1 MFKIAKIKL
10 IPDPEMYIFFEK
22 GTRGEISS
30 ISNRYIK
37 VNNKYLKPYDI
48 KKKKTYLFTHFQQV
62 DSNGQTQKSFNWI
75 NILAIVQ
82 KDVF

>member
-1 MFKIAKIKL
+1 MSAPGLSWDAMFKIAKIKL

-48 KKKKTYLFTHFQQV
+48 KKKQKHIYLHT
-62 DSNGQTQKSFNWI
+62 SNKWI
-75 NILAIVQ
+75 QMDRPKRVSIE
-82 KDVF
+82 